1 MTSNNRNYLFT
12 LLESVS
18 LKIRCQ
24 EGHVPCGTLGRVLPC
39 LLLVAGNPCLYPH
52 CYLCLYTALSLQVY
66 SCSMPVQFLVG
77 ELRSHILHDKATK
90 KEKKYFSVFLNYSI
104 MTKLLLCFYS
114 EQCYLNKLV
123 WKRFMENSYISISYC
138 TEPSIK

>member
-1 MTSNNRNYLFT
+1 MQNSNYSMSSTDKIYRSIRSDR
-12 LLESVS
+12 SVINTPNVKRIFKIFRYQS
-18 LKIRCQ
+18 DYRCLLKIIS
-24 EGHVPCGTLGRVLPC
+24 GT
-39 LLLVAGNPCLYPH
+39 
-52 CYLCLYTALSLQVY
+52 SLEVY

-123 WKRFMENSYISISYC
+123 WKRFMENSYISISYG